1 MSRDIFLQ
9 TGDKESQEHTS
20 DRRSTDGKLPETS
33 EAIKNAVIEQAESEK
48 KRSCLCRFFCG
59 KSVNPTEEESSETQ
73 NQLLLKTSHRNKSAV
88 NGKGTLRDSL
98 LTIEAYLL
106 TIIPRAGRPNGLLI
120 QRL

>member
-20 DRRSTDGKLPETS
+20 DRRSADGKLQTS
-33 EAIKNAVIEQAESEK
+33 EAIKNAVIEEAESGE
-48 KRSCLCRFFCG
+48 KRSCLCSFFCG

-73 NQLLLKTSHRNKSAV
+73 NQLLLKISHKNKSAV

-106 TIIPRAGRPNGLLI
+106 TIIPPAGRPNGLLI